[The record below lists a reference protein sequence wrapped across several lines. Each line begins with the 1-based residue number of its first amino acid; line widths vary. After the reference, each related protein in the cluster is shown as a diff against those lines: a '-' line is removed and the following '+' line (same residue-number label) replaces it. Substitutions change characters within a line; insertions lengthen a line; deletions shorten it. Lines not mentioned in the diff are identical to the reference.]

1 MNKFLFRDLKYDNA
15 QKIINVLLIKD
26 LALGDGQNLSNL
38 QKINIL
44 LVRAPKDQYQ
54 TWLLASLPG
63 T

>member
-26 LALGDGQNLSNL
+26 LALGDVQNLSNL

-44 LVRAPKDQYQ
+44 LEHN
-54 TWLLASLPG
+54 
-63 T
+63 